1 MWPSPK
7 CDIMNRNPELVD
19 IDSNFN
25 YVFTMMYGRYS
36 RSLGEYARQQAAELR
51 EAEKNRK
58 KEEKQR
64 SKELRTY
71 RGKWTSRFLRVIS
84 FIWRHTFAKIGEDW
98 VFLAL
103 LGIIVAMFSYI
114 MDYGIVMCNN
124 ARVWMYRDLTTN
136 PFLQYLAWICLPV
149 FLVLFSAG
157 FVHILAPQAIGS
169 GIPEMKTILR
179 GVVLKE
185 YLTFRTGVAK
195 VVALTAALGSGMP
208 LGKEGPLVHIASIV
222 ATLMSKMVTSFKGIY
237 ENESRNS
244 EMLAAACAVGVSCN
258 FGAPIGGVLF
268 SIEVTSVYFAIR
280 NYWRGFF
287 SAVFGALMFR
297 LMAYWFS
304 NEDTL
309 TAIFG
314 TDYHVDF
321 PYDPQELFIYALVGA
336 FGGLCGAAFILFHR
350 RYVLFMRKNKR
361 ISSFLQKNRFIY
373 PGLMSLLITTL
384 HFPLGLGQFLA
395 STLSTRTQI
404 LHLFSNFT
412 WVSDDLTVEQAEI
425 VSHWVTDS
433 CSIFVNLSL
442 YMLVTFFTT
451 IWASTLPVPSGTVIP
466 IFKMGAAFGRMIGE
480 AMHLWFPEGVRIG
493 GALSPILPGG
503 YAIVGAAAFSAGL
516 THSISICVVISEM
529 TGQIRHI
536 IPVMIAVLVANAIS
550 TLLQPSLY
558 DSIIMI
564 KKLPYL
570 PDIISSSSA
579 AYSIFVEDFMVRNIK
594 FIYNGMSYKELKN
607 HIRESRRVRA
617 FPLVDN
623 PDSMILLGSIQRTEL
638 IGLIERHIGRDRRL
652 QIAAK
657 RQKEAR
663 VRMYEDAMT
672 TLQLDPPPFSRVSL
686 ALPAPPAGP
695 SAEDASKKPVAR
707 RPSRFEVVK
716 APEML
721 HSVDDQP
728 QEQSPG
734 SDPMTPSSVQS
745 GDIEDRAYLGS
756 RPQKSIL
763 KRTNSQTLKFAGP
776 MATPSLTPYST
787 VTGAEG
793 SKFRAAIGAFIRKSS
808 TMLDSSKF
816 DFTGMGGSGSSL
828 PTSPTSFKKVTLP
841 RERVIDMTPEEQKQW
856 EDSEMMQPV
865 DFHKSHVDPAPF
877 QLVERTSL
885 LKVHS
890 MFSLLGVNHAYVT
903 TTGKLMGIVSLKELR
918 KAIEDVNSG
927 IVPTSHNLPAHPIHH
942 GRDVSPGAPIDVEHG
957 PEPPGFDDSDSDSDD
972 TDYVV
977 GPGNSIAVQP
987 SSATLSS
994 IVPDDSASENGSTGI
1009 YITSHSRED
1018 ENSIKLRVT
1027 GAGSCSDESDDGAA
1041 KGTDE
1046 TERKS

>member
-1 MWPSPK
+1 MWPSPR
-7 CDIMNRNPELVD
+7 CDVMNRNPELID

-25 YVFTMMYGRYS
+25 YVFTLMYGRYS

-51 EAEKNRK
+51 EAEKTRK

-71 RGKWTSRFLRVIS
+71 RGKWTSRFLRLVS
-84 FIWRHTFAKIGEDW
+84 FIWRNTFAKIGEDW

-103 LGIIVAMFSYI
+103 LGIIVAMLSYI

-124 ARVWMYRDLTTN
+124 ARVWMYRDLTTH

-304 NEDTL
+304 NEETL

-336 FGGLCGAAFILFHR
+336 FGGLSGAAFILFHR

-373 PGLMSLLITTL
+373 PGLMSLFITTL
-384 HFPLGLGQFLA
+384 YFPLGMGQFLA

-579 AYSIFVEDFMVRNIK
+579 AYNIFVEDFMVGNIK
-594 FIYNGMSYKELKN
+594 YIYNGMSYKELKN
-607 HIRESRRVRA
+607 NIRESRRVRA

-623 PDSMILLGSIQRTEL
+623 PTNMILLGSIQRTEL

-652 QIAAK
+652 QVAAR

-663 VRMYEDAMT
+663 VRMYEEAMT
-672 TLQLDPPPFSRVSL
+672 SLQLDPPPFSRVSL
-686 ALPAPPAGP
+686 ALPAPPVDSLAV
-695 SAEDASKKPVAR
+695 EDPTKKPAER

-716 APEML
+716 ATEMAPAA
-721 HSVDDQP
+721 DN
-728 QEQSPG
+728 QSPG
-734 SDPMTPSSVQS
+734 TEPMTPSSIQS
-745 GDIEDRAYLGS
+745 NETEERTSLGS

-776 MATPSLTPYST
+776 MATPTLTPYST

-808 TMLDSSKF
+808 TMLDTSKF
-816 DFTGMGGSGSSL
+816 DFSGVSGSGTSL
-828 PTSPTSFKKVTLP
+828 PTSPTPYKKVTLP

-856 EDSEMMQPV
+856 EESEMLQPV
-865 DFHKSHVDPAPF
+865 DFTKLHVDPAPF

-903 TTGKLMGIVSLKELR
+903 TTGRLMGIVSLKELR

-927 IVPTSHNLPAHPIHH
+927 IVPHSHNLPSQPIHH
-942 GRDVSPGAPIDVEHG
+942 GRDVSPGAPIDIEHG

-977 GPGNSIAVQP
+977 GPGNSIAVVP
-987 SSATLSS
+987 STATCSS
-994 IVPDDSASENGSTGI
+994 MVPDDSSDNGSTGI
-1009 YITSHSRED
+1009 YITSDSQD
-1018 ENSIKLRVT
+1018 NSIKLRVT
-1027 GAGSCSDESDDGAA
+1027 NASSSDDGA
-1041 KGTDE
+1041 DE